1 MKWIAACLLTL
12 CAALASWQWGLVVF
26 RWPFSIISTPGTSD
40 SAVIREQTSI
50 QVVNPDSLGLGV
62 RETPDGILR
71 WLVVETEARMAI
83 IMGLLVIL
91 LALMMILGRRATQK
105 PGPASSDAD
114 DAPS

>member
-12 CAALASWQWGLVVF
+12 CAALASWQWGLVAF